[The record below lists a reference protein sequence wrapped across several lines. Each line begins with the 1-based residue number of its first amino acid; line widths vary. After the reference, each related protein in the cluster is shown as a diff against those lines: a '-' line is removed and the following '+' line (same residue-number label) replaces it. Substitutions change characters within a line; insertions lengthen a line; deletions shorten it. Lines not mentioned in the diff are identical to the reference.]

1 MKTNPQ
7 LKTLLFGIITSFTF
21 FVKAQVLPSEFY
33 DFQFKLNYLEKKE
46 KFKLL
51 KKTIKENPNEP
62 LYYVMLA
69 DYYASERDMKNVIKY
84 YEKSIELDSKFAAGH
99 SGLARYLCENDSTQ
113 LENALTH
120 INQAISLEYRGW
132 NFHAIRANIYFR
144 MKEYDL
150 ALKDAYWELNI
161 LGDIA
166 YSAIEVIVRSLY
178 AQKKDTELTAFLKK
192 IDASKGIY
200 GTEFTFFLGSLYEN
214 IKDFKKACLCYHTA
228 AESYVIIKEKIPSN
242 IELKLKKCK
251 Q

>member
-1 MKTNPQ
+1 MN
-7 LKTLLFGIITSFTF
+7 
-21 FVKAQVLPSEFY
+21 AQVMPSKFF
-33 DFQFKLNYLEKKE
+33 DFHFKLHTLENKE
-46 KFKLL
+46 KIKLL
-51 KKTIKENPNEP
+51 KKTIKDNPNEP
-62 LYYVMLA
+62 WYYVMLA
-69 DYYASERDMKNVIKY
+69 DYYASQRDMKNVIKY

-99 SGLARYLCENDSTQ
+99 SGLARYLYENDSTQ

-166 YSAIEVIVRSLY
+166 YSAIEVIVKSLY
-178 AQKKDTELTAFLKK
+178 AQKKDTELTTFLKK

-214 IKDFKKACLCYHTA
+214 INDLKKACVCYHTA
-228 AESYVIIKEKIPSN
+228 AESYVIMKEKIPSN
-242 IELKLKKCK
+242 IEMKLKNCK
-251 Q
+251 QPKK